1 MNTKTKLSIGIT
13 FLFILIICMGG
24 ASIYFI
30 KVLAIDSGD
39 IIKDNQLSI
48 DYVQHMDGEI
58 DSIHAGLYQPVSM
71 INDQSTLF
79 KNLFSRFNKNLDSE
93 ANNITE
99 IGEKA
104 AVISLR
110 DEFQKYQGAFNQSDR
125 NESVAQ
131 TMSVYYANIQKQLGI
146 IYDLNQKAILRKNHL
161 AAHSASN
168 AVFYISLIG
177 TIFFL
182 VAFVF
187 ILNFPGYIAD
197 PIRNL
202 SNKIR
207 AIADGDF
214 SQRLEIDPRGDEF
227 GLVANSFNY
236 LARKLQEFKES
247 NIAEITTQKT
257 RIESIVNSLDE
268 AIILLDENRT
278 IITVNPVAAELLGL
292 KSEDVI
298 GQASETISRKND
310 LFRVMAS
317 NPENPGNI
325 KEPLR
330 IAFNGQENYFQKY
343 IHPIFHYDEWKQQT
357 NPAGYLIVLKNITE
371 FKTLDIAK
379 TNFMATLSHE
389 LKTPLSSINLSLK
402 LIQDERIGKLSPEQ
416 AQIIDNIRLESNRLV
431 RYVNELLDLSQ
442 IETGNIKL
450 NISQNEPSEMIKRS
464 LDAMKPVLEQNHI
477 RIENSIP
484 ENLPMIKSDSEKT
497 VWVMT
502 NLLNNAVRFSTEG
515 GTIYISADQKADMV
529 QFKVRDEGPGIDPR
543 NHEKIF
549 ERFVQVYGTDN
560 KGGTGLGLAIAKD
573 FIDAQGGKIWV
584 ESALGDGSTF
594 IFELPVA

>member
-30 KVLAIDSGD
+30 RVLARDTGN
-39 IIKDNQLSI
+39 IIKDNLLSL
-48 DYVQHMDGEI
+48 DYVQDMQKDINLLTQDFVLH
-58 DSIHAGLYQPVSM
+58 QVS
-71 INDQSTLF
+71 
-79 KNLFSRFNKNLDSE
+79 KNGVNTNAMFDFESKLKAE
-93 ANNITE
+93 QGNITE
-99 IGEKA
+99 TGEKE
-104 AVISLR
+104 AVDSLTVNYKSYV
-110 DEFQKYQGAFNQSDR
+110 DTLTNLSH
-125 NESVAQ
+125 
-131 TMSVYYANIQKQLGI
+131 ANINSKSALKMTEKISGNLI
-146 IYDLNQKAILRKNHL
+146 SIYALNNKAILRKNQL
-161 AAHSASN
+161 ASHSASN
-168 AVFYISLIG
+168 AIFYISLIG

-236 LARKLQEFKES
+236 LARKLQEYKES

-268 AIILLDENRT
+268 GIILMDENNK
-278 IITVNPVAAELLGL
+278 IIAVNPLATELLGMT
-292 KSEDVI
+292 SENLI
-298 GQASETISRKND
+298 GNTSASISEKND
-310 LFRVMAS
+310 LFKKLAS
-317 NPENPGNI
+317 NSESLEKENI
-325 KEPLR
+325 PLR
-330 IAFNGQENYFQKY
+330 ITYNNLENYFQKY
-343 IHPIFHYDEWKQQT
+343 IHPIFHFNEWKQQT
-357 NPAGYLIVLKNITE
+357 SPAGYLIVLKNITE
-371 FKTLDIAK
+371 FKRLDIAK

-402 LIQDERIGKLSPEQ
+402 LIQDERIGKLSTEQ
-416 AQIIDNIRLESNRLV
+416 TQIIENIRVESSRLLK
-431 RYVNELLDLSQ
+431 YVNELLDLSQ

-450 NISQNEPSEMIKRS
+450 NVAQNNPFAIINQS
-464 LDAMKPVLEQNHI
+464 LEAMKPVFDQKNIHI
-477 RIENSIP
+477 EATIP
-484 ENLPMIKSDSEKT
+484 ENLPLINADSEKT

-502 NLLNNAVRFSTEG
+502 NLFTNATKFSQEG
-515 GTIYISADQKADMV
+515 ASIYVSAVNKKDMV
-529 QFKVRDEGPGIDPR
+529 QFRVRDEGPGIEPQFHD
-543 NHEKIF
+543 KIF
-549 ERFVQVYGTDN
+549 ERFVQIYGADN
-560 KGGTGLGLAIAKD
+560 HGGTGLGLAIAKD
-573 FIDAQGGKIWV
+573 FIVAQGGTIWV
-584 ESALGDGSTF
+584 ESALGEGSTF